1 MNIDTI
7 VDKAY
12 LGKSFRDLGD
22 APVSALHGVSEADAK
37 ALDKA
42 FGVRTINQLASL
54 PAVKSAIAI
63 AILAQQERDSPHEQA
78 ADELLDDAVEM
89 TFPAS
94 DPISIDSGITRVEVS
109 PDMVDASTDH
119 QMQPE
124 TEGKQPAP
132 KPQQRH

>member
-12 LGKSFRDLGD
+12 HGKSFRDLSN

-42 FGVRTINQLASL
+42 FGVRTINELAGL
-54 PAVKSAIAI
+54 PAVQWAIAI
-63 AILAQQERDSPHEQA
+63 SILAGQEHDTPAEQA

-89 TFPAS
+89 SFPAS
-94 DPISIDSGITRVEVS
+94 DPIAIDSGITRVEVS
-109 PDMVDASTDH
+109 PDMVDASMDH
-119 QMQPE
+119 PLDPE
-124 TEGKQPAP
+124 MESKKRAAKPA
-132 KPQQRH
+132 RHH